1 MTLTLKE
8 AIYSRSWLVSSI
20 LGIDVDCE
28 VTEENL
34 QKLLQL
40 VWLLWLVANTGMGIF
55 EAIVITGETVDL
67 PQALLYHI
75 QDQEEYIREWAGR
88 FSPDGTIGYIIEL

>member
-20 LGIDVDCE
+20 LDIDIGCE

-40 VWLLWLVANTGMGIF
+40 VWLLWLVTNTGMGIF

-75 QDQEEYIREWAGR
+75 QDREEYIQEWVGR